1 MTKEAYIEYKHNLE
15 MVCDMCR
22 TTILYGQNCTSKE
35 LVQKARE
42 TLKKTE
48 AQLASLA
55 QTYAKYEGV
64 TR

>member
-1 MTKEAYIEYKHNLE
+1 MTKEAYTEYKRNLE
-15 MVCDMCR
+15 TVCDMCR
-22 TTILYGQNCTSKE
+22 TTILYGPRCTSAE

-55 QTYAKYEGV
+55 QTYAKYEQEE
-64 TR
+64 